1 MLNRTRYRRLSRLM
15 KALADYLSQHPESA
29 NLTVTQLMEELTLH
43 ELPELAPLI
52 EPKKERRSKQVET
65 NSASETEDLRD
76 NENVRKKEKEKT
88 KKKNA
93 LPPDPFPKE
102 KEINKEK
109 EFLTPSPR
117 AHEEA
122 AGKAKADRNLALQN
136 FEGWCEAD
144 FKKQLLRFADRY
156 PIRLLSKFFYYW
168 ADRTTDGRMRLQLQQ
183 TFDLEKRL
191 AAWASKES
199 NFCKSTGGS
208 NGNTAPAEI
217 CSQFALNQE
226 AIPAYPERQ
235 AATNGRKAARSFDA
249 FGTPETATRSFD
261 GFGTSEMAA
270 GSFDG
275 YGTSEAAARSFDGY
289 GTSEAAARSFDG
301 YGTPETAARSFDGY
315 GTSETAARFFDGYGT
330 SEAAARFFD
339 GFGTPEMAARFT
351 DSARMNQP
359 NRGTGFVR
367 GEKSLPRL

>member
-1 MLNRTRYRRLSRLM
+1 MR
-15 KALADYLSQHPESA
+15 E
-29 NLTVTQLMEELTLH
+29 
-43 ELPELAPLI
+43 
-52 EPKKERRSKQVET
+52 
-65 NSASETEDLRD
+65 
-76 NENVRKKEKEKT
+76 KEKEKT

-122 AGKAKADRNLALQN
+122 TGKAKADRNLAQQN

-249 FGTPETATRSFD
+249 FGTPEAAARSFD

-270 GSFDG
+270 G
-275 YGTSEAAARSFDGY
+275 
-289 GTSEAAARSFDG
+289 
-301 YGTPETAARSFDGY
+301 SFDGY

>member
-1 MLNRTRYRRLSRLM
+1 M
-15 KALADYLSQHPESA
+15 
-29 NLTVTQLMEELTLH
+29 
-43 ELPELAPLI
+43 
-52 EPKKERRSKQVET
+52 
-65 NSASETEDLRD
+65 
-76 NENVRKKEKEKT
+76 
-88 KKKNA
+88 
-93 LPPDPFPKE
+93 
-102 KEINKEK
+102 
-109 EFLTPSPR
+109 TPSPR

-122 AGKAKADRNLALQN
+122 TGKAKADRNLAQQN

-226 AIPAYPERQ
+226 AIPAYPERL

-261 GFGTSEMAA
+261 G
-270 GSFDG
+270 
-275 YGTSEAAARSFDGY
+275 YGTSEAAARSFDAF
-289 GTSEAAARSFDG
+289 GTPETAAHSFDGFGTPETATGSFDG
-301 YGTPETAARSFDGY
+301 YGTPEAATRSFDAFGTPETAARSFDGY
-315 GTSETAARFFDGYGT
+315 GTSETAARF
-330 SEAAARFFD
+330 
-339 GFGTPEMAARFT
+339 T

-359 NRGTGFVR
+359 DRGTGFVR

>member
-1 MLNRTRYRRLSRLM
+1 M
-15 KALADYLSQHPESA
+15 
-29 NLTVTQLMEELTLH
+29 
-43 ELPELAPLI
+43 
-52 EPKKERRSKQVET
+52 
-65 NSASETEDLRD
+65 
-76 NENVRKKEKEKT
+76 
-88 KKKNA
+88 
-93 LPPDPFPKE
+93 E

-117 AHEEA
+117 AHEKA

-261 GFGTSEMAA
+261 G
-270 GSFDG
+270 
-275 YGTSEAAARSFDGY
+275 YGTSEAAARSFDAF
-289 GTSEAAARSFDG
+289 GTPETAAHSFDGFGTPETATGSFDG
-301 YGTPETAARSFDGY
+301 YGTPETATGSFDGYGTPEAATRSFDAFGTPETAARSFDGY
-315 GTSETAARFFDGYGT
+315 GTSETAARF
-330 SEAAARFFD
+330 
-339 GFGTPEMAARFT
+339 T

-359 NRGTGFVR
+359 DRGTGFVR